1 MPFGSPQWPCANR
14 WPKEGRERSMR
25 EARLP
30 SRPPTAPKTER
41 FEAGA
46 LPMASRNS
54 FRHPCICCRSGFR
67 RDLCIIENR
76 GFRVTE
82 AAFTATLAS
91 SKTRVRGESPSYRN
105 HLFVGAALA
114 ATLCVIKNQRF
125 GIFGATFAATVA
137 PSKAEVRDGSPPARS
152 DRRRHKRVTEGVS
165 RFCRAWPLC
174 RTTASSCPT
183 ILGHTHN
190 GAPWVPLP
198 DPC

>member
-46 LPMASRNS
+46 LPMASRDS
-54 FRHPCICCRSGFR
+54 FRHPCVCRRSGFR
-67 RDLCIIENR
+67 RDLCAIENQ

-91 SKTRVRGESPSYRN
+91 LKTRVRGESPSYRN
-105 HLFVGAALA
+105 HLFVGAAFA
-114 ATLCVIKNQRF
+114 ATLASSRTGGSGRRIT
-125 GIFGATFAATVA
+125 AL
-137 PSKAEVRDGSPPARS
+137 PLRDRIEGNGPWWLGL
-152 DRRRHKRVTEGVS
+152 DRRAQREG
-165 RFCRAWPLC
+165 RGWPL
-174 RTTASSCPT
+174 
-183 ILGHTHN
+183 
-190 GAPWVPLP
+190 PLP
-198 DPC
+198 DRSRI